1 MKKILVYSRV
11 GQATTE
17 FETSATTFVEL
28 LPGFWKTIGVEDN
41 TNLKILDDKSRS
53 RVTNDF
59 IIPDE
64 GATFFVMQD
73 NTKNNT
79 TIQQLEAELAKARKL
94 KKSTKD
100 IKAKIAAMTEE
111 MMDDDEEQVEE
122 TPSMFSNVKINENCV
137 PAEVATLLNKN

>member
-1 MKKILVYSRV
+1 MFDKKYLGTLEDAKLLISKINEEYS
-11 GQATTE
+11 
-17 FETSATTFVEL
+17 
-28 LPGFWKTIGVEDN
+28 
-41 TNLKILDDKSRS
+41 LKI
-53 RVTNDF
+53 DF
-59 IIPDE
+59 D
-64 GATFFVMQD
+64 
-73 NTKNNT
+73 T

>member
-17 FETSATTFVEL
+17 FETSATTFGEL
-28 LPGFWKTIGVEDN
+28 LSGFWKTIGVEDN

-111 MMDDDEEQVEE
+111 MMDDDEEPIGEA
-122 TPSMFSNVKINENCV
+122 PSMFSNVKINENCV

>member
-17 FETSATTFVEL
+17 FETSATTFEEL
-28 LPGFWKTIGVEDN
+28 LPGFWKTIGVEDK

-111 MMDDDEEQVEE
+111 MMDDDEEPVGEA
-122 TPSMFSNVKINENCV
+122 PSMFSNVKINENCV